1 MKARVLSRGTTSR
14 RSSGLLWST
23 HTSFSFLR
31 VPACRRKK
39 TPVPYDILP
48 PARRPRVARRPRS
61 VSGEGSR
68 WNQILRLVRDGKIKR
83 NDEPL
88 VKVHDVRF
96 MIKRD
101 GKDQPARLIAH
112 LRWPSC
118 PRCSCSIPTSP
129 CRGTCAFSCLKQ
141 PPNFHVW
148 IVKCR
153 D

>member
-1 MKARVLSRGTTSR
+1 MCFHVGPRREGPQVHYGLLIPLSLFYVCLHADEKRLQCPTTS
-14 RSSGLLWST
+14 
-23 HTSFSFLR
+23 
-31 VPACRRKK
+31 CRRHG
-39 TPVPYDILP
+39 DRAWH
-48 PARRPRVARRPRS
+48 ARSS

-101 GKDQPARLIAH
+101 GKDQPAGLIAH